1 MIDKHLLEELEFV
14 LTHPDCNVDRLE
26 NFYNNCLLM
35 NEYVPIY
42 AFVTAIKRINPSLL
56 IEWSSKNKMIL
67 TATQDLELN
76 EKDNDINAS
85 DSALQIS
92 IDLAGHLPTK
102 GYYKVIWS
110 SELGEE
116 FINKMFKRKAIRV
129 IDRKRRDLD
138 LVGFRF
144 VTDRKYALYIKVK
157 EESA

>member
-1 MIDKHLLEELEFV
+1 
-14 LTHPDCNVDRLE
+14 
-26 NFYNNCLLM
+26 M

>member
-26 NFYNNCLLM
+26 NFYNNCLFM

-92 IDLAGHLPTK
+92 IDLA
-102 GYYKVIWS
+102 
-110 SELGEE
+110 
-116 FINKMFKRKAIRV
+116 
-129 IDRKRRDLD
+129 
-138 LVGFRF
+138 
-144 VTDRKYALYIKVK
+144 
-157 EESA
+157 